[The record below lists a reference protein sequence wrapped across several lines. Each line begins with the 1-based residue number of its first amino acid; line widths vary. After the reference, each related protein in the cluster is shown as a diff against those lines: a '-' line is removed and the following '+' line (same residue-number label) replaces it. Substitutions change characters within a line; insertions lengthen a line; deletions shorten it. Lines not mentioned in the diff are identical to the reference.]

1 MRHRLSSSPPAGRQR
16 GAAAVEFALVSLLF
30 FTLLFGILEF
40 GRMLYLYNT
49 VQEVSRRAAR
59 EAVVRWIDQTDAVKT
74 LALFG
79 GTALPAAPELTAAN
93 ITIRY
98 LNKSGAEVTLPPLDP
113 GDNLSACGD
122 ITRTASCIDSVRV
135 SIDNVSYTPMVSL
148 FGFLNIAVPASVVV
162 MHAESLGFQ
171 IN

>member
-1 MRHRLSSSPPAGRQR
+1 MRPPLSSPVPARNER
-16 GAAAVEFALVSLLF
+16 GAAAVEFALVALLF

-40 GRMLYLYNT
+40 GRLLFLYNT

-59 EAVVRWIDQTDAVKT
+59 EAVVRWIDQTDTVKT

-79 GTALPAAPELTAAN
+79 GTALPAAPEVTAAN
-93 ITIRY
+93 ITISY
-98 LNKSGAEVTLPPLDP
+98 LNKSGAQVTLPPLDP

-122 ITRTASCIDSVRV
+122 NTRTASCIDSVRV

-148 FGFLNIAVPASVVV
+148 FGFLNIALPASVVI

>member
-49 VQEVSRRAAR
+49 VQEVTRRAAR
-59 EAVVRWIDQTDAVKT
+59 EAVVRWVDETDAIKT
-74 LALFG
+74 LALSVS
-79 GTALPAAPELTAAN
+79 ALPAAPELTAAN

-98 LNKSGAEVTLPPLDP
+98 LNKSGAEVTLPPTDP

-122 ITRTASCIDSVRV
+122 NTRTASCIDSVRV

>member
-1 MRHRLSSSPPAGRQR
+1 MRPSLPSPVAVSGQG

-40 GRMLYLYNT
+40 GRLLYLYNT

-79 GTALPAAPELTAAN
+79 GTALPAAPEVTAAN

-148 FGFLNIAVPASVVV
+148 FGFLNIALPASVVV

>member
-1 MRHRLSSSPPAGRQR
+1 MRHRLPPATRAGRQQ
-16 GAAAVEFALVSLLF
+16 GAAAVEFALVALLF
-30 FTLLFGILEF
+30 FTLLFAILEF
-40 GRMLYLYNT
+40 GRLLYLYNT

-79 GTALPAAPELTAAN
+79 GTALTAAPEVTAAN

-148 FGFLNIAVPASVVV
+148 FGFLNIALPASVVV